1 MKTIFQ
7 ILTILF
13 SMNSAFLFANSSN
26 DGNEKKEVKKVTIGI
41 CVNNPIQVAPLA
53 IDLRTGSNLTANAEI
68 LIAKLVPVTPTEADF
83 EECDD
88 AAQVDISTLTYSIPK
103 ILDFEETEITTL
115 PVLFA
120 IAPAE
125 PLEAD
130 FTE

>member
-41 CVNNPIQVAPLA
+41 CVNNPIPVAPLA
-53 IDLRTGSNLTANAEI
+53 IDLRAGSNLTATAEI
-68 LIAKLVPVTPTEADF
+68 LISKLVSVTPTEADF
-83 EECDD
+83 EESDY
-88 AAQVDISTLTYSIPK
+88 APQADISTLRFSIPT
-103 ILDFEETEITTL
+103 ILDFEETENTTQ

-125 PLEAD
+125 PLDAD